1 MNAEITGEIP
11 HTDGG
16 QSPDTEIPTSHFR
29 QGYAGNLQAHVHPAP
44 VADRD
49 MLVRQSSQNV
59 QRRGADCP
67 AT

>member
-11 HTDGG
+11 HIDGG

-29 QGYAGNLQAHVHPAP
+29 QGYAGTFRPTFTPP

-49 MLVRQSSQNV
+49 MLVQQSSQNV